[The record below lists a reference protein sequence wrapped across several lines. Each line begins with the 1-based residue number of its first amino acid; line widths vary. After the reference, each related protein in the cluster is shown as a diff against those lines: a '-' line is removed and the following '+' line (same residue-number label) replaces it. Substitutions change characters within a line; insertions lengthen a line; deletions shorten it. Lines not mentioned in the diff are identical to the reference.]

1 MNKAFKINILVD
13 IADDE
18 IVELDDELSQEEIEE
33 ELWNYIKDRLEWSYE
48 QIN

>member
-1 MNKAFKINILVD
+1 MTKAFKINIVVD

-18 IVELDDELSQEEIEE
+18 IVELADDLSQEEIEE
-33 ELWNYIKDRLEWSYE
+33 ELWDYIKDRLEWSYE